1 MKKITAFFKKRKSLS
16 IGLLVGVVLTTSVG
30 FTGNYFEISK
40 HLDIFATV
48 FKEVNTYYVDETEP
62 GVLMDKAIDSM
73 LESLDPY
80 TVYITESEIEDYRFQ
95 TTGQYGGIGA
105 GIRKMKDMVVIT
117 NPYEGF
123 AADKAGLKAGDVII
137 EIDGKSTEG
146 KTSDDISKA
155 LKGAAGSEVIL
166 KVKRDGDEVLE
177 KTIVRE
183 DIQVKSVPYYG
194 MIDEHIGYIVL
205 TSFTDKASRDIKE
218 AFKILK
224 DENDLKGLVFDL
236 RGNPG
241 GLLREAVNV
250 CNIFV
255 DKGQEVVSTKGKVKE
270 WDKLYKTLNNPID
283 TDIPLAVLINGGSAS
298 ASEIVAGTFQDL
310 DRAVIVGDKSFGK
323 GLVQQTRDLT
333 YGAKLKVTIAK
344 YYTPSGRCIQAL
356 DYSHRNTDGSVAK
369 IPDSLKTEFKT
380 ENGRSVFDGA
390 GVDPD
395 VKLEADEYS
404 DILVTLVT
412 RSLIFDFATQYQR
425 ENPQLASAKDFRVTD
440 KLYNDFVKF
449 LADKEYSYDT
459 ETEKILASLEETAKQ
474 EKYYEDMKEELLK
487 LSKNFSAN
495 KKEDLLKHKEEIK
508 IFLREEI
515 VSRYYYDKGRIQS
528 SLVDDPVVLKAIE
541 LLKDKEGY
549 NNILAV
555 K

>member
-1 MKKITAFFKKRKSLS
+1 MKKITSFIKKRKWAS
-16 IGLLVGVVLTTSVG
+16 IALIAVVLTTSVG

-40 HLDIFATV
+40 NLDIFATV

-105 GIRKMKDMVVIT
+105 GVRRMKDKVVIT

-137 EIDGKSTEG
+137 EIDGKPTEG

-155 LKGAAGSEVIL
+155 LKGAAGSEVLL
-166 KVKRDGDEVLE
+166 KVLRGGEETLE

-194 MIDEHIGYIVL
+194 MLDEHVGYIVL
-205 TSFTDKASRDIKE
+205 NSFTDKASKEIKA
-218 AFKILK
+218 AFKTLK
-224 DENDLKGLVFDL
+224 EENDLRGLVFDL

-250 CNIFV
+250 SNIFI

-270 WDKLYKTLNNPID
+270 WDKLYKTLNRPLD
-283 TDIPLAVLINGGSAS
+283 TDIPLAVLINEGSAS

-310 DRAVIVGDKSFGK
+310 DRAVIVGKKSFGK

-333 YGAKLKVTIAK
+333 YGSKLKVTIAK

-356 DYSHRNTDGSVAK
+356 DYTHRNPDGSVAK
-369 IPDSLKTEFKT
+369 VPDSLKTEFKT
-380 ENGRSVFDGA
+380 ENGRSVFDGG

-395 VKLEADEYS
+395 VAIDRGEYS
-404 DILVTLVT
+404 DILVELVT
-412 RSLIFDFATQYQR
+412 SSLIFDYATKYQR
-425 ENPQLASAKDFRVTD
+425 ENPELQSPESFRITD
-440 KLYNDFVKF
+440 AMYNDFINF
-449 LADKEYSYDT
+449 LSDKDYSYET
-459 ETEKILASLEETAKQ
+459 ETEKALSSLKETSKE
-474 EKYYEDMKEELLK
+474 EKYYEDIKEELASLG
-487 LSKNFSAN
+487 KNFET
-495 KKEDLLKHKEEIK
+495 KKRGDLLKHKEEIK
-508 IFLREEI
+508 VFLRGEI

-528 SLVDDPVVLKAIE
+528 TLVDDPVVLKAIDV
-541 LLKDKEGY
+541 LKDKDGY
-549 NNILAV
+549 KDILAT